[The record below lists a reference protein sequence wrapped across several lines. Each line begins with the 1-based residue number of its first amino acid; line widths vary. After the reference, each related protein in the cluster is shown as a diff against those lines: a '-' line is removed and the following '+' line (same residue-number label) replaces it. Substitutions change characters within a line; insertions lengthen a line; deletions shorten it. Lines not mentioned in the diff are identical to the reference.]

1 MNDYGSGDTLR
12 NLPSITLTSA
22 DHTRFMREMHRQGYS
37 SERVFARVLILEA
50 LAERA
55 KKQAAMREHSS
66 QFQGKLI
73 DCAHQ

>member
-12 NLPSITLTSA
+12 YLPAITLASA
-22 DHTRFMREMHRQGYS
+22 DHTRFTREMHRQGYS

-55 KKQAAMREHSS
+55 KKQAAMRQHDSLNP
-66 QFQGKLI
+66 GNV
-73 DCAHQ
+73 D

>member
-12 NLPSITLTSA
+12 YLPAITLASA
-22 DHTRFMREMHRQGYS
+22 DHTRFTREMHRQGYS

-55 KKQAAMREHSS
+55 KKQAAMRQHDSLNP
-66 QFQGKLI
+66 GNL
-73 DCAHQ
+73 D

>member
-12 NLPSITLTSA
+12 NLPAITLASA
-22 DHTRFMREMHRQGYS
+22 DHTRFTREMHRQGYS

-55 KKQAAMREHSS
+55 KKQTAMRQHDSLNP
-66 QFQGKLI
+66 GNL
-73 DCAHQ
+73 D

>member
-12 NLPSITLTSA
+12 NLPAITLASA
-22 DHTRFMREMHRQGYS
+22 DHTRFTREMHRQGYS

-55 KKQAAMREHSS
+55 KKTGCHAPTRQPEP
-66 QFQGKLI
+66 GK
-73 DCAHQ
+73 C

>member
-12 NLPSITLTSA
+12 YLPAITLASA
-22 DHTRFMREMHRQGYS
+22 DHTRFTREMHRQGYS

-55 KKQAAMREHSS
+55 KKQAVMREHDSLNP
-66 QFQGKLI
+66 GNL
-73 DCAHQ
+73 D

>member
-12 NLPSITLTSA
+12 NLPAIALASA
-22 DHTRFMREMHRQGYS
+22 DHTRFTREMHRQGYS

-55 KKQAAMREHSS
+55 KKQAAMRQHDSLNP
-66 QFQGKLI
+66 GNL
-73 DCAHQ
+73 D

>member
-12 NLPSITLTSA
+12 NLPAIFLASA
-22 DHTRFMREMHRQGYS
+22 DHTRFTREMHRQGYS

-55 KKQAAMREHSS
+55 KKQAAMRQHDSLNP
-66 QFQGKLI
+66 GNV
-73 DCAHQ
+73 D

>member
-1 MNDYGSGDTLR
+1 MNNYGSGDTLR
-12 NLPSITLTSA
+12 NLPAITLTSA
-22 DHTRFMREMHRQGYS
+22 DHTRFTREMHRQGYS

-55 KKQAAMREHSS
+55 KKHAAMRENSS
-66 QFQGKLI
+66 QVQGKVI

>member
-12 NLPSITLTSA
+12 YLPAITLASA
-22 DHTRFMREMHRQGYS
+22 DHTRFTREMHRQGYS

-55 KKQAAMREHSS
+55 KNRLPCANTAASFRES
-66 QFQGKLI
+66 
-73 DCAHQ
+73 

>member
-12 NLPSITLTSA
+12 YLPAIPLASA
-22 DHTRFMREMHRQGYS
+22 DHTRFTREMHRQGYS

-55 KKQAAMREHSS
+55 KKQAAMRQHDSLNP
-66 QFQGKLI
+66 GNV
-73 DCAHQ
+73 D

>member
-12 NLPSITLTSA
+12 NLPAITLASA

-55 KKQAAMREHSS
+55 KKTGCHAQHDSLNPGS
-66 QFQGKLI
+66 V
-73 DCAHQ
+73 D

>member
-12 NLPSITLTSA
+12 YLPAITLASA
-22 DHTRFMREMHRQGYS
+22 DHTRFTREMHRQGYS

-55 KKQAAMREHSS
+55 KKQAVMRQHDSLNPGS
-66 QFQGKLI
+66 V
-73 DCAHQ
+73 D

>member
-12 NLPSITLTSA
+12 NLPAITLASA
-22 DHTRFMREMHRQGYS
+22 DHTRFTREMHRQGYS

-55 KKQAAMREHSS
+55 KKQTAMRQHDSLNP
-66 QFQGKLI
+66 GNV
-73 DCAHQ
+73 D

>member
-12 NLPSITLTSA
+12 NLPAITLASA
-22 DHTRFMREMHRQGYS
+22 DHTRFTREMHRQGYS

-55 KKQAAMREHSS
+55 KKQAAMRQHDSLNP
-66 QFQGKLI
+66 GNV
-73 DCAHQ
+73 D